1 MARLSGCRSFF
12 LIQALVQPPDS
23 ECVPKTA
30 YAIGFSQWLMTK
42 FSERQIY
49 LAKNRMA
56 RILLCRENS
65 SSGRAGA

>member
-30 YAIGFSQWLMTK
+30 YAIGFSQWLMAK